1 MGRVVYARHTG
12 SLARIILK
20 TTVHQ
25 QHMKGLKMVR
35 LKMPGKEVSVIACI
49 LLCGQASGMGDRWA
63 WRSHVSSRRS
73 QLDTDTNGLDKEED
87 ESTRTARK
95 VESES
100 VEARFFLKDKLCAIG
115 LADCSHDLAEA
126 VQYVQPVKV
135 VPVGQPIPA
144 VAAEGFEYTVP
155 VQNPI
160 ANRDF
165 SVSSGYGAPSYA
177 PPKPSYGAPK
187 PSYGAPKPTY
197 GAPKPTYSAPKPSYG
212 APKPSNSAQKPK
224 PSYRAPKP
232 SSGGT
237 KPRYKVQK
245 PRKQKP
251 RYKSRQK
258 QKPSYKQPSKN
269 IGTPTSSNLQ
279 PPSQQSYSPAQPSP
293 GSSPSLNSL
302 TDKELAALLVS
313 MHSMMKQIVASQGQ
327 DSYGSPQAQALG
339 SSTPLQASTG
349 YASPSSNQGS
359 YNANNAVQSSNSAV
373 QSSYNAVQ
381 SSNNAVQSSY
391 NGQQSA
397 NLGSSTGVV
406 TKSTLEQ
413 LTRTLAEYES
423 RSIKPRKGQEDQDG
437 KYKPVRFPRN
447 PTVLDILAMLN
458 SQQEIHAE
466 EVDKE
471 GGVSD
476 EENLEIP
483 DLKVDTFF

>member
-1 MGRVVYARHTG
+1 M
-12 SLARIILK
+12 
-20 TTVHQ
+20 Q
-25 QHMKGLKMVR
+25 
-35 LKMPGKEVSVIACI
+35 
-49 LLCGQASGMGDRWA
+49 
-63 WRSHVSSRRS
+63 
-73 QLDTDTNGLDKEED
+73 
-87 ESTRTARK
+87 
-95 VESES
+95 
-100 VEARFFLKDKLCAIG
+100 
-115 LADCSHDLAEA
+115 
-126 VQYVQPVKV
+126 
-135 VPVGQPIPA
+135 
-144 VAAEGFEYTVP
+144 
-155 VQNPI
+155 
-160 ANRDF
+160 
-165 SVSSGYGAPSYA
+165 
-177 PPKPSYGAPK
+177 
-187 PSYGAPKPTY
+187 
-197 GAPKPTYSAPKPSYG
+197 
-212 APKPSNSAQKPK
+212 
-224 PSYRAPKP
+224 
-232 SSGGT
+232 
-237 KPRYKVQK
+237 
-245 PRKQKP
+245 
-251 RYKSRQK
+251 
-258 QKPSYKQPSKN
+258 
-269 IGTPTSSNLQ
+269 
-279 PPSQQSYSPAQPSP
+279 
-293 GSSPSLNSL
+293 
-302 TDKELAALLVS
+302 
-313 MHSMMKQIVASQGQ
+313 QIVASQGQ

-391 NGQQSA
+391 NAVQSSNNAVQSSNNAVQSSNNAVQSTNSNQASYNAPNNQASYILPQNSGQNSYNGQQSA

-447 PTVLDILAMLN
+447 PTVLEILAMLN